1 MSDEAFDAAVLE
13 GDLRR
18 KVIYYSCFNPHTIAD
33 INAAW
38 GYSSPTYLYQ
48 NSALEALK
56 DADMITV
63 DTVEGKN
70 VITTNYKGLFS
81 AENVAA
87 SREHV
92 NREILREFL
101 IHAKGFHPRA
111 HHSDDHTDLLDMGRG
126 NLEDG
131 LEGRLAAIEFDPD
144 EYATLTR
151 LWQDDVFREA
161 FLSIDTV
168 SRLFGPKKDEL
179 PANPLIFLFKLTSGI
194 AVAVGRARDERR
206 MEVPAGLTY
215 RAEKVIV
222 PVYRRLKTSSGGATF
237 DGFTE
242 AMNDVYSLYR
252 SKFQD
257 DRFNYAFV
265 NDFADLAMQTRGER
279 KFGKLFERYR
289 DAF

>member
-1 MSDEAFDAAVLE
+1 MTEEAFDEAVLE

-48 NSALEALK
+48 NDALEALEE
-56 DADMITV
+56 AGMITV
-63 DTVEGKN
+63 ETVEGKN
-70 VITTNYKGLFS
+70 VITTNYDGLFQ
-81 AENVAA
+81 EEHIAA

-111 HHSDDHTDLLDMGRG
+111 EHGDDHNDLLRMGRG
-126 NLEDG
+126 NLEEG
-131 LEGRLAAIEFDPD
+131 LEGRLDAIEFDAE
-144 EYATLTR
+144 EYRTLTR

-161 FLSIDTV
+161 FLSLDTV

-194 AVAVGRARDERR
+194 AVAVGRARDDRG

-222 PVYRRLKTSSGGATF
+222 PVYRRLKASSGGEAF
-237 DGFTE
+237 DGFTA

-252 SKFQD
+252 SKFQE
-257 DRFNYAFV
+257 DRFDYGFV
-265 NDFADLAMQTRGER
+265 NDFADLAMQTNKEK
-279 KFGKLFERYR
+279 KFGKLFDRYR

>member
-1 MSDEAFDAAVLE
+1 MTDNAFDEAVLE
-13 GDLRR
+13 EDLRR

-56 DADMITV
+56 EAEMITV
-63 DTVEGKN
+63 ETVEGKN
-70 VITTNYKGLFS
+70 VITANYDGLFQE
-81 AENVAA
+81 ANVAA

-92 NREILREFL
+92 NRAILQEFL

-111 HHSDDHTDLLDMGRG
+111 HHDTDHNDLLHMGRG
-126 NLEDG
+126 NLDDG
-131 LEGRLAAIEFDPD
+131 LEGRLAALEFSAE
-144 EYATLTR
+144 EYETLTR
-151 LWQDDVFREA
+151 LWQDGVFREA
-161 FLSIDTV
+161 FLSLDTV

-194 AVAVGRARDERR
+194 AVAVGRARDDRG

-222 PVYRRLKTSSGGATF
+222 PVYRRLKAASDGDGF
-237 DGFTE
+237 DGFTDV
-242 AMNDVYSLYR
+242 MNDVYSLYR
-252 SKFQD
+252 SKFQE
-257 DRFNYAFV
+257 DRFNYAFI
-265 NDFADLAMQTRGER
+265 NDFADLAMQTKDEQ
-279 KFGKLFERYR
+279 KFGKLFNKYR